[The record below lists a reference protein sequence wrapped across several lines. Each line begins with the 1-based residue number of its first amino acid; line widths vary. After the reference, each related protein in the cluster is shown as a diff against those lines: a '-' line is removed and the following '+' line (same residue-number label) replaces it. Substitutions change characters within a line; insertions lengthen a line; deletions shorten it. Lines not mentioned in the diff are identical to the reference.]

1 MKREVFNQYVA
12 LVTDLFRVN
21 ERDLFKKSKKREYVD
36 ARHMLYYLCATR
48 PMRISWIQGFM
59 SEKGYDIAHS
69 SIIHGVKITDER
81 VELDKDYASIVKR
94 FEMSCEV

>member
-1 MKREVFNQYVA
+1 
-12 LVTDLFRVN
+12 
-21 ERDLFKKSKKREYVD
+21 
-36 ARHMLYYLCATR
+36 
-48 PMRISWIQGFM
+48 MRISWIQGFM
-59 SEKGYDIAHS
+59 SARGYDIAHS